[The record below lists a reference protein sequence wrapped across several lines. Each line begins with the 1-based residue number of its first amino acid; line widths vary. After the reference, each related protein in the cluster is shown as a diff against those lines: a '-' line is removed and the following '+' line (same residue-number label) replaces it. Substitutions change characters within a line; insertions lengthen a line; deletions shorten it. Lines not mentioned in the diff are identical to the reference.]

1 MDEAGR
7 LSVNMAGFARLAAA
21 AQACTL
27 CAGAAGR
34 RRVLSAANGPLDS
47 PLMFVAE
54 APGRDGAD
62 RTGVPLYGDRTGDNF
77 AHLLDVLGW
86 RREWIF
92 ITNAVLCNPRGPD
105 GRNRP
110 PTAAEL
116 RHCAPFLRATI
127 DLVNPRYVVS
137 LGRVALAALDGVE
150 AHGLDLRRDAGQ
162 RCAWR
167 GRVLVPLYHPSPR
180 VLASRRDLA
189 AQEADY
195 RRLAA
200 CLREDGVRPPEPFGD
215 LCVPVDTET

>member
-1 MDEAGR
+1 MDASDFEH
-7 LSVNMAGFARLAAA
+7 LAAA
-21 AQACTL
+21 AQSCAL
-27 CAGAAGR
+27 CMAAEGR

-77 AHLLDVLGW
+77 ERLLAALGW
-86 RREWIF
+86 RREWVF

-110 PTAAEL
+110 PKAAEL
-116 RHCAPFLRATI
+116 HNCAPFLRATI
-127 DLVNPRYVVS
+127 DLVNPRYVAT
-137 LGRVALAALDGVE
+137 LGRVALEALAGVE
-150 AHGLDLRRDAGQ
+150 AHGMELRRDVGG
-162 RCAWR
+162 RFAWL

-180 VLASRRDLA
+180 VMASRRDLA

-200 CLREDGVRPPEPFGD
+200 YLRADGVYPPG
-215 LCVPVDTET
+215 ETFQTAVRTGLYRAFDG